1 MIVVCLK
8 LNPEAGRV
16 VMDINSRYQP
26 ATSISYVIEI
36 LNCRRVVKWKYIFVN
51 CLEAAESLLK
61 LLNIAQVD
69 HELYLSRDIILHRI
83 WPWVPLCSQYKYA
96 MTRSLGLMVSWHTRL
111 YYWLLLFKMIRRCCC
126 FDFLMFDTWFACF
139 SLSVMKIGIGSKRDY
154 SCGIWISSL

>member
-1 MIVVCLK
+1 VIVVCLK

-83 WPWVPLCSQYKYA
+83 
-96 MTRSLGLMVSWHTRL
+96 
-111 YYWLLLFKMIRRCCC
+111 
-126 FDFLMFDTWFACF
+126 
-139 SLSVMKIGIGSKRDY
+139 
-154 SCGIWISSL
+154 